1 LSGFFLLKKFTKA
14 DLVCDFWQNYTR
26 SNFLSRL
33 VETISALFDFVTKSN
48 QMDQKNIVV
57 IGGNTGI
64 GKAIVEILE
73 QKGANVFSYSRSS
86 SERKLDVRDTFE
98 SIPDLPETIDGL
110 VYCPGTINLKPFHR
124 LTLADFQ
131 QDYEVNFLG
140 AVKVLQASFKAL
152 KKSPS
157 ASVVMFSTVAVQM
170 GLGFHASIASAKGA
184 IEGLVRSLAAEWAPN
199 KIRVNAIAPSL
210 TDTPL
215 ATQLLG
221 TDDKKEASNKRHP
234 LGRYGKP
241 EDIAAA
247 AVYLLSDESSWMTGQ
262 ILHIDGGM
270 SAVKT
275 I

>member
-1 LSGFFLLKKFTKA
+1 
-14 DLVCDFWQNYTR
+14 
-26 SNFLSRL
+26 
-33 VETISALFDFVTKSN
+33 
-48 QMDQKNIVV
+48 MDQKNIVV

-64 GKAIVEILE
+64 GKSLVEILE
-73 QKGANVFSYSRSS
+73 RKGATVYAYSRTSPD
-86 SERKLDVRDTFE
+86 RILDVRDTFD
-98 SIPDLPETIDGL
+98 SIPDFPETIDGL

-124 LTLADFQ
+124 LTVADFQ
-131 QDYEVNFLG
+131 QDYEVNVLG
-140 AVKVLQASFKAL
+140 AVKVLQASLKGL

-157 ASVVMFSTVAVQM
+157 ASVVMFSTVAVKM

-184 IEGLVRSLAAEWAPN
+184 VEGLVRSLAAEWAPN

-221 TDDKKEASNKRHP
+221 TEEKKEASNKRHP

-241 EDIAAA
+241 GEVAAA
-247 AVYLLSDESSWMTGQ
+247 AAFLLSDESGWMTGQ
-262 ILHIDGGM
+262 IIHIDGGM
-270 SAVKT
+270 SSVKT